1 MSETS
6 LLSLF
11 WEGFELAEYRER
23 ADGALVLCLEP
34 CPHIPPCCSGCSQ
47 RTIAVHDV
55 SRRQLRERDLF
66 DRRVYLEVPVRR
78 VRCCHCG
85 VRAEALPWL
94 AGRRRLT
101 AAMVRHVEVL
111 VRLWPVA
118 QVAELIGLHWHTVK
132 AIDKAR
138 LARDLVEPDRAQLRR
153 LLIDEFALHRGHRY
167 ATVVA
172 CAETQAVLWVGEGR
186 SREALRPFFTWL
198 GEHCHH
204 IEAVAMDMNS
214 AFDLEVREHCPQA
227 EVVYDLFHVVAKY
240 GREVIDR
247 VRVDQANAVRDDKP
261 ARRAIKRGRW
271 LLLRNADNL
280 SSEQTVKL
288 EELLAA
294 NIPLTTVYLLKTQL
308 KELWYAPS
316 EAEARRRWQQW
327 LDLARQSGIQPLI
340 DFAKRLAPYV
350 AGIIASAR
358 YRLNTSV
365 LEGMNNRIKVIKRMA
380 YGYRDSAYF
389 FLKIRAAFPGK
400 VR

>member
-11 WEGFELAEYRER
+11 WEGFELAGYRQR
-23 ADGALVLCLEP
+23 GDGTLVLRLES
-34 CPHIPPCCSGCSQ
+34 CAHTPPCCSGCAQ
-47 RTIAVHDV
+47 RTIDVHDV
-55 SRRQLRERDLF
+55 SLRRVRERDLF

-85 VRAEALPWL
+85 VRTEHIPWL

-101 AAMVRHVEVL
+101 AAMVAYVEAL
-111 VRLWPVA
+111 VRLWPVH
-118 QVAELIGLHWHTVK
+118 QVAGLLGLNWHTVK
-132 AIDKAR
+132 AIDHQR
-138 LARDLVEPDRAQLRR
+138 LRREVVEPDRRRLRR
-153 LLIDEFALHRGHRY
+153 LVIDEFALHKGHHY

-172 CAETQAVLWVGEGR
+172 CADTQQILWIGEGR
-186 SREALRPFFTWL
+186 SRAAVRPFFAWL
-198 GEHCHH
+198 GPACKQ
-204 IEAVAMDMNS
+204 IEAVAMDMNT
-214 AFDLEVREHCPQA
+214 AFDLEVQAHCPNA
-227 EVVYDLFHVVAKY
+227 AVVYDLFHVVAKY

-247 VRVDQANAVRDDKP
+247 VRVDQANALREDKP
-261 ARRAIKRGRW
+261 ARRAVKRGRW

-280 SSEQTVKL
+280 SPEQAVKL

-294 NIPLTTVYLLKTQL
+294 NAPLTTVYVLKSQL

-316 EAEARRRWQQW
+316 EAEARSRWQQW
-327 LDLARQSGIQPLI
+327 LAMARESGIPALI
-340 DFAKRLAPYV
+340 AFARRLEPYL
-350 AGIIASAR
+350 AGIFASAR
-358 YRLNTSV
+358 HRLNTSV